1 MDKARLKI
9 HLFRV
14 EPSEG
19 TEPLEDLLKHM
30 KADSIA
36 KRVKRC
42 SLVDYR
48 LEDCNAPKQ
57 KGGIWELNFVRMR
70 DAHGPGKVSRTQPLS
85 GFDLEENEYF
95 GEDTAVLYDAS
106 TRYAIV
112 QYNHWGVRV
121 SGLESYFTQYRDD
134 VTNLYTLKPKLDLT
148 AERRYK
154 DQNITRRIEI
164 GIDLT
169 KMQDKDLKAR
179 RSLTQMAEIGNDVGA
194 DRLYLTLS
202 IGSRDRKSRLKDSG
216 KRLIDAVRAKLGSE
230 AVVKLTAYGSEKPEQ
245 PFEVVDLLE
254 EKLEHFEDV
263 DVGVDRRISFE
274 NRIKA
279 LRRAKS
285 KWSALMKD

>member
-1 MDKARLKI
+1 MDKAKLKI

-19 TEPLEDLLKHM
+19 SDPLEDLLKRM
-30 KADSIA
+30 QKDSLA

-42 SLVDYR
+42 NLVDYR
-48 LEDCNAPKQ
+48 LENCNPPKS

-70 DAHGPGKVSRTQPLS
+70 DGHGPGKVSKTEALS
-85 GFDLEENEYF
+85 GFDLAENEYF

-106 TRYAIV
+106 TGYAIV

-121 SGLESYFTQYRDD
+121 SGLEAYFSQYRDD

-148 AERRYK
+148 AERRYQN
-154 DQNITRRIEI
+154 QNITRRIEI

-169 KMQDKDLKAR
+169 KMQNADLKAR
-179 RSLTQMAEIGNDVGA
+179 RSLTQMAEIGNEIGA
-194 DRLYLTLS
+194 DRLYMTLT
-202 IGSRDRKSRLKDSG
+202 IGSRDRRSRLKDSA
-216 KRLIDAVRAKLGSE
+216 KKLVDAVRAKLDGE
-230 AVVKLTAYGSEKPEQ
+230 AIVKLTAYGAERPDQ
-245 PFEVVDLLE
+245 PFEAVDLLE
-254 EKLEHFEDV
+254 EKLEHLEEV
-263 DVGVDRRISFE
+263 QVGLDRRISFE

-285 KWSALMKD
+285 KWNALMK